1 MAMKEIFSVALRAEI
16 EALVTRYEALVA
28 SRLEIAE
35 AMGARQDEAARAE
48 LSAVSG
54 ERDALSREVA
64 TLRAERDAAKEK
76 LEEAER
82 RIASLEAELRAGAAA
97 ASAFEEQFAQEKR
110 FVEAAAQASGTMLE
124 GALELASG
132 RKLEPGASVYA
143 ALKAK
148 GLEAVLLSALKERG
162 RAVAQAPLL
171 EREKSSLPQLAS
183 IAGCELV
190 APAHGTRFSSSAM
203 EKVATASDPA
213 EEGNVVECLLP
224 GLRRAGTE
232 GSLVFPRVRVAT
244 G

>member
-1 MAMKEIFSVALRAEI
+1 MKENFSGALRAEI
-16 EALVTRYEALVA
+16 EALVMRYEALVA
-28 SRLEIAE
+28 SRLEIVE
-35 AMGARQDEAARAE
+35 AMGARQDDAAKAE
-48 LSAVSG
+48 LLAVQN
-54 ERDALSREVA
+54 ERDVLSREVGS
-64 TLRAERDAAKEK
+64 LRAERDAANEK
-76 LEEAER
+76 LEAAER
-82 RIASLEAELRAGAAA
+82 RIAALEAEIRAGAAA

-110 FVEAAAQASGTMLE
+110 FVEAAAQVGGTMLE

-132 RKLEPGASVYA
+132 RKLEPGAAVYA

-148 GLEAVLLSALKERG
+148 GLEAVLLAAFKERG
-162 RAVAQAPLL
+162 RSVAQAPLL
-171 EREKSSLPQLAS
+171 EREKSLLPQLAS

-190 APAHGTRFSSSAM
+190 APAHGTRFSGSAM

-224 GLRRAGTE
+224 GLRRSGTE